1 MSSIQNNG
9 QVTARRDRSGVIAV
23 AITSH
28 VARRDRSGVIAVAI
42 TSHVTVEA
50 ASYC

>member
-28 VARRDRSGVIAVAI
+28 V
-42 TSHVTVEA
+42 TVEA